1 MKNLK
6 SILPL
11 IILLFMICSV
21 KATAQSNYGS
31 WETSSC
37 YKGIDFC
44 VKKSDYNQYTKT
56 YTWYVKFRNN
66 YLSKVNF
73 SFIAKES
80 TASAARTNSMTT
92 IGSGKE
98 TSATSF
104 PIADSNSIRVF
115 IDQMTIGE
123 YTGKFAPCDK

>member
-1 MKNLK
+1 MLRQQLNL
-6 SILPL
+6 IGP
-11 IILLFMICSV
+11 
-21 KATAQSNYGS
+21 
-31 WETSSC
+31 WETSTC

-44 VKKSDYNQYTKT
+44 VKKSDYNQYSKT

-73 SFIAKES
+73 AFIATES
-80 TASAARTNSMTT
+80 TASAARTNSMVT
-92 IGSGKE
+92 IEPDKE

-104 PIADSNSIRVF
+104 PIADANSIRVF